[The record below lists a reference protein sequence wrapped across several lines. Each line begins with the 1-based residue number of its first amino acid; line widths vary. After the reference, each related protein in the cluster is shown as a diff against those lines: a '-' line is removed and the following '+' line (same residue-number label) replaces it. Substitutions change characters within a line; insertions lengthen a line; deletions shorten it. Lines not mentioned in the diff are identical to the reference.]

1 MKRLKNL
8 KIGTKI
14 ILSFAVVIVLVGVMM
29 IVTQMSM
36 NKISNDMETFY
47 NEEFKIVDVSQMV
60 MTDLQGYAKGLS
72 RVALAAENAENRKA
86 ADAAAYQTK
95 RTNEMNSY
103 LEAMGTDIEDLGKL
117 PLKSQ
122 DELNTINEM
131 YKTIT
136 EQNTQLL
143 ALYDSGEID
152 QGLAL
157 ANGDI
162 ENNAVKMRT
171 AINTI
176 IDRAQTRAENKHS
189 STISLVKQQKT
200 LALIMS
206 ILVLLLTMVLC
217 LALTRSI
224 KRPLDEM
231 ERAAKQLA
239 EGDLSQ
245 DITYESKDELGVL
258 ASGLRNTIA
267 AMRMYIKEI
276 DAAMIA
282 IGDGKLNYTSSV
294 EFKGDF
300 VSIKKS
306 LTKISQKLTDALIQI
321 NASAEQVVNGAE
333 QIAGSGQSLSQ
344 ATLEQASSVEE
355 LSATI
360 NDVSDR
366 VNANAENAVATS
378 RLTETVGEEIIK
390 TSNQVMQ
397 MNETMNQMRDL
408 AKEITGIIKDIEDIA
423 FQTNILSLNAAV
435 EAARAGEAGKGFS
448 VVANEIRSLS
458 EKTTEASRSTSEMI
472 GKTVD
477 MMIQGADMAGVASEN
492 LKKIAKSAEDAADK
506 VQTISHASSEQATA
520 VVQLRQSIEQISTV
534 VQENSATA
542 EESAAS
548 SEELT
553 GQMQMLKALVDSFEY
568 DA

>member
-1 MKRLKNL
+1 MNSDSYVFARLDDVRYAVPTAYVLKILSDPSSIAVPDAPEGICGVVYDEGIIMPVRCFNL
-8 KIGTKI
+8 KRREPSELVVLCIGQ
-14 ILSFAVVIVLVGVMM
+14 S
-29 IVTQMSM
+29 
-36 NKISNDMETFY
+36 
-47 NEEFKIVDVSQMV
+47 
-60 MTDLQGYAKGLS
+60 GYMAY
-72 RVALAAENAENRKA
+72 A
-86 ADAAAYQTK
+86 ADSVETMG
-95 RTNEMNSY
+95 TIS
-103 LEAMGTDIEDLGKL
+103 MGTDIEDLGKL

-390 TSNQVMQ
+390 TSNQVMCG
-397 MNETMNQMRDL
+397 
-408 AKEITGIIKDIEDIA
+408 KEIAE
-423 FQTNILSLNAAV
+423 N
-435 EAARAGEAGKGFS
+435 GK
-448 VVANEIRSLS
+448 
-458 EKTTEASRSTSEMI
+458 
-472 GKTVD
+472 
-477 MMIQGADMAGVASEN
+477 
-492 LKKIAKSAEDAADK
+492 
-506 VQTISHASSEQATA
+506 
-520 VVQLRQSIEQISTV
+520 
-534 VQENSATA
+534 
-542 EESAAS
+542 
-548 SEELT
+548 
-553 GQMQMLKALVDSFEY
+553 
-568 DA
+568 

>member
-1 MKRLKNL
+1 
-8 KIGTKI
+8 
-14 ILSFAVVIVLVGVMM
+14 
-29 IVTQMSM
+29 
-36 NKISNDMETFY
+36 
-47 NEEFKIVDVSQMV
+47 
-60 MTDLQGYAKGLS
+60 
-72 RVALAAENAENRKA
+72 
-86 ADAAAYQTK
+86 
-95 RTNEMNSY
+95 
-103 LEAMGTDIEDLGKL
+103 MGTDIEDLGKL

-267 AMRMYIKEI
+267 AMCGKEI
-276 DAAMIA
+276 
-282 IGDGKLNYTSSV
+282 
-294 EFKGDF
+294 
-300 VSIKKS
+300 
-306 LTKISQKLTDALIQI
+306 
-321 NASAEQVVNGAE
+321 
-333 QIAGSGQSLSQ
+333 
-344 ATLEQASSVEE
+344 
-355 LSATI
+355 
-360 NDVSDR
+360 
-366 VNANAENAVATS
+366 AEN
-378 RLTETVGEEIIK
+378 
-390 TSNQVMQ
+390 
-397 MNETMNQMRDL
+397 
-408 AKEITGIIKDIEDIA
+408 
-423 FQTNILSLNAAV
+423 
-435 EAARAGEAGKGFS
+435 GK
-448 VVANEIRSLS
+448 
-458 EKTTEASRSTSEMI
+458 
-472 GKTVD
+472 
-477 MMIQGADMAGVASEN
+477 
-492 LKKIAKSAEDAADK
+492 
-506 VQTISHASSEQATA
+506 
-520 VVQLRQSIEQISTV
+520 
-534 VQENSATA
+534 
-542 EESAAS
+542 
-548 SEELT
+548 
-553 GQMQMLKALVDSFEY
+553 
-568 DA
+568 

>member
-1 MKRLKNL
+1 MSVENFKDLNDMHKDVLLELGN
-8 KIGTKI
+8 IGTGNALTS
-14 ILSFAVVIVLVGVMM
+14 LSQLTCHPIQMDLPHIRITDIDSLGDNIDFPGNQNAGVVIDVHGDLDCVITFLLNEKFAKVIAEELSG
-29 IVTQMSM
+29 
-36 NKISNDMETFY
+36 ET
-47 NEEFKIVDVSQMV
+47 VDS
-60 MTDLQGYAKGLS
+60 
-72 RVALAAENAENRKA
+72 LA
-86 ADAAAYQTK
+86 D
-95 RTNEMNSY
+95 
-103 LEAMGTDIEDLGKL
+103 MGTDIEDLGKL

-267 AMRMYIKEI
+267 AMMGLTDISNCTHKMEDFFSLLRDDPERAKGFESSIFDLMYLFSDYVRKENRRV
-276 DAAMIA
+276 AA
-282 IGDGKLNYTSSV
+282 
-294 EFKGDF
+294 EDF
-300 VSIKKS
+300 VPGSADNVI
-306 LTKISQKLTDALIQI
+306 AAIQADI
-321 NASAEQVVNGAE
+321 DIVKGNIAAADGVKTEDVAAESAETPMAE
-333 QIAGSGQSLSQ
+333 QPPA
-344 ATLEQASSVEE
+344 
-355 LSATI
+355 
-360 NDVSDR
+360 
-366 VNANAENAVATS
+366 
-378 RLTETVGEEIIK
+378 
-390 TSNQVMQ
+390 
-397 MNETMNQMRDL
+397 
-408 AKEITGIIKDIEDIA
+408 KDIEM
-423 FQTNILSLNAAV
+423 AA
-435 EAARAGEAGKGFS
+435 ERGKS
-448 VVANEIRSLS
+448 VWRVMKMSFKEF
-458 EKTTEASRSTSEMI
+458 
-472 GKTVD
+472 
-477 MMIQGADMAGVASEN
+477 DMAEINEAKEKYAKETEDRWGTTDAYKESQQRTARYNKDDWQKITAEYEEN
-492 LKKIAKSAEDAADK
+492 LKAFAGMNRYRRSFY
-506 VQTISHASSEQATA
+506 TISAD
-520 VVQLRQSIEQISTV
+520 L
-534 VQENSATA
+534 
-542 EESAAS
+542 
-548 SEELT
+548 L
-553 GQMQMLKALVDSFEY
+553 
-568 DA
+568 